1 MSTRFNTS
9 PSSWLSGQ
17 GLGHIDDDPPP
28 NSLAFRQAA
37 AELARILDRL
47 KTLGEEVALLKEGI
61 RDLTEAV
68 RDLAAVYGLNLDS
81 ASATS
86 LMIELASLDI
96 ISSGDVE
103 A

>member
-47 KTLGEEVALLKEGI
+47 KTLGEEVP
-61 RDLTEAV
+61 
-68 RDLAAVYGLNLDS
+68 S
-81 ASATS
+81 
-86 LMIELASLDI
+86 
-96 ISSGDVE
+96 
-103 A
+103 